1 MQAIRSCNIRPA
13 SARQRGSDRRM
24 PAALFAALREF
35 SSLLLLVVSMSG
47 YLGLLG
53 WLGSL

>member
-1 MQAIRSCNIRPA
+1 MQAIRSCNTRPA
-13 SARQRGSDRRM
+13 SVRHRVSDRQM
-24 PAALFAALREF
+24 PAALFAAMREF

>member
-1 MQAIRSCNIRPA
+1 
-13 SARQRGSDRRM
+13 M